1 MPSTNSQ
8 DITILGETTF
18 RNDHKIFG
26 IKQADRRYHMH
37 ILGKTGM
44 GKTTLLENM
53 LISDIEY
60 GRGCAL
66 IDPHGDLAESLL
78 DRIPKRRTNDVIY
91 FNPADTQHPIAMN
104 ILEKV
109 PSDQR
114 ALLAVSVLS
123 IFKKLYS
130 EFWGSR
136 MEYVFRNALL
146 TATQLERANLRTVVD
161 LLTNLNFREAIIP
174 KLTDR
179 ALIKFWQ
186 KEFATFDK
194 RQRTE
199 VIFPIINKVGQ
210 FLTNPF
216 ISPIIDTY
224 KNKVDFRRVI
234 DQNQI
239 LIANLSK
246 GKISED
252 AMMLLGAILITKIQL
267 AALSRSDI
275 PEKDRT
281 DFHLYIDEC
290 QNFLSENFA
299 NLFAEMRKYRLNLV
313 LANQHFGQLET
324 SIQQSI
330 LGNIGSLLCFRLG
343 VFDAELMQKEF
354 YPYVN
359 SKNLIELPK
368 YHIFLKLMI
377 DGVASRVFSAKTL
390 RLDDKLHLQKNKITK
405 VSQARYSR
413 NGMFI

>member
-1 MPSTNSQ
+1 
-8 DITILGETTF
+8 
-18 RNDHKIFG
+18 
-26 IKQADRRYHMH
+26 
-37 ILGKTGM
+37 
-44 GKTTLLENM
+44 
-53 LISDIEY
+53 
-60 GRGCAL
+60 
-66 IDPHGDLAESLL
+66 
-78 DRIPKRRTNDVIY
+78 
-91 FNPADTQHPIAMN
+91 
-104 ILEKV
+104 
-109 PSDQR
+109 
-114 ALLAVSVLS
+114 
-123 IFKKLYS
+123 
-130 EFWGSR
+130 
-136 MEYVFRNALL
+136 
-146 TATQLERANLRTVVD
+146 
-161 LLTNLNFREAIIP
+161 
-174 KLTDR
+174 
-179 ALIKFWQ
+179 
-186 KEFATFDK
+186 
-194 RQRTE
+194 
-199 VIFPIINKVGQ
+199 